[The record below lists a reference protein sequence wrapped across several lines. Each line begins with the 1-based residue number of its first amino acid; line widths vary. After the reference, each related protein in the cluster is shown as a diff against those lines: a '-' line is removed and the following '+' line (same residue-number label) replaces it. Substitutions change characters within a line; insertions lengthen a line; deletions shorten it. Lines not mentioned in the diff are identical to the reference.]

1 MQFVIYNCSFL
12 GILNRFLSLVPFLL
26 VYVVTAFY
34 KVIWVFAAI
43 PTISE
48 RPVHNYVLPSILQTS

>member
-1 MQFVIYNCSFL
+1 MQFVMYNCSFV
-12 GILNRFLSLVPFLL
+12 GILNCFLDSVAFLL
-26 VYVVTAFY
+26 VYVVSAFY